1 MLVLTRQKDES
12 IIIGNNIKITVVGV
26 RNGGVRDDQVR
37 LGITAPKR
45 ISVHRE
51 EVYKAIQSEKGK
63 KHAAASK
70 KAVNNRMDNNRA
82 GICGMDNTD
91 EEQGLALIGGDAQ
104 VYPGNMRS

>member
-12 IIIGNNIKITVVGV
+12 IIIGNNIKVTIVGV

-45 ISVHRE
+45 IPVHRE
-51 EVYKAIQSEKGK
+51 EVYKAIQGEKAE

-70 KAVNNRMDNNRA
+70 RAANNRISKNRVGNHSTNNTDKEHSFALTGGVGA
-82 GICGMDNTD
+82 GIAG
-91 EEQGLALIGGDAQ
+91 
-104 VYPGNMRS
+104 